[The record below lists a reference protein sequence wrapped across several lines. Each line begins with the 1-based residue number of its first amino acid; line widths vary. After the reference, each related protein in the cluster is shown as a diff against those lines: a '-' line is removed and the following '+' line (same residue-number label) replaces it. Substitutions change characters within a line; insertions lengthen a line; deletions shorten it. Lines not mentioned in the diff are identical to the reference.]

1 MDGPNKK
8 REIKAR
14 DKSLA
19 HDQGSK
25 RKSGTAKVPGTVNF
39 TFDPNRKKH
48 SGDKKTPAGKKAGDK
63 RPFKAGGHGSSD
75 KKKVYSNR
83 DGKPEGSKD
92 ATKGGSRDQTHSQ
105 HRREKQKVSE
115 LIKKLRINYN
125 KLLMK
130 KKELKQTDENKYQIV
145 KESIDIIGDKF
156 KDLIYKHDGC
166 RIMQALIKHGSKD
179 QKIHVIENLKEHIV
193 QLMSQKYSH
202 HLAQKAYFFAPLPA

>member
-1 MDGPNKK
+1 MDSLNKK

-19 HDQGSK
+19 HDQSAK
-25 RKSGTAKVPGTVNF
+25 KKSATAKVPGTVNF
-39 TFDPNRKKH
+39 TFDPSRKKH
-48 SGDKKTPAGKKAGDK
+48 SGDKKNAGGKKTGDK
-63 RPFKAGGHGSSD
+63 RPFKPSNNSSSD
-75 KKKVYSNR
+75 KKKGYANR
-83 DGKPEGSKD
+83 DGKPGGGSKD
-92 ATKGGSRDQTHSQ
+92 GAKGDSRDKTHSQ
-105 HRREKQKVSE
+105 HRREKQKVSD

-166 RIMQALIKHGSKD
+166 RIMQALIKHGSRD
-179 QKIHVIENLKEHIV
+179 
-193 QLMSQKYSH
+193 
-202 HLAQKAYFFAPLPA
+202 

>member
-1 MDGPNKK
+1 MDSNKK

-19 HDQGSK
+19 HDQSAK
-25 RKSGTAKVPGTVNF
+25 KKSATAKVPGTVNF
-39 TFDPNRKKH
+39 TFDPSRKKH
-48 SGDKKTPAGKKAGDK
+48 SGDKKNAGGKKAGDK
-63 RPFKAGGHGSSD
+63 RPFTPRNNSAGD
-75 KKKVYSNR
+75 KKKGYANR
-83 DGKPEGSKD
+83 DGKPGSGSKD
-92 ATKGGSRDQTHSQ
+92 GATDKTHSQ
-105 HRREKQKVSE
+105 HRREKQKVSD

-166 RIMQALIKHGSKD
+166 RIMQALIKHGSRD
-179 QKIHVIENLKEHIV
+179 
-193 QLMSQKYSH
+193 
-202 HLAQKAYFFAPLPA
+202 